1 MEEGPSLLP
10 VDSTS
15 IAVTATPDDPGPSTA
30 PPTQTT
36 ARPFRSRKQRPC
48 DACRKK
54 KSRCAILQHGSP
66 CVECQ
71 QTGRL
76 CTFIEQ
82 PAERKPRDKVASPT
96 ENGSQSLL
104 SVDTLEGSENA
115 TVRPPPAKRRRTQ
128 VAPVNSEGLISLEH
142 GIDDLSEPC
151 AITALL
157 TDDLLPVK
165 SAGEGETNQSSSHVQ
180 ISSDSNKPTFF
191 ILQPKPACRC
201 NRIPLETPLIA

>member
-1 MEEGPSLLP
+1 MEGGPSLLP

-15 IAVTATPDDPGPSTA
+15 IAVTAAPDDAGPSTA

-82 PAERKPRDKVASPT
+82 PAERKPRDKVASPS
-96 ENGSQSLL
+96 ENGSQAVL
-104 SVDTLEGSENA
+104 SVNPLEGSETA
-115 TVRPPPAKRRRTQ
+115 SIRPPAKRRRTQ
-128 VAPVNSEGLISLEH
+128 APPINSDGLTSLEH
-142 GIDDLSEPC
+142 RTDDLSEPC

-165 SAGEGETNQSSSHVQ
+165 SSAEGETKQSSSHIQ
-180 ISSDSNKPTFF
+180 ISSDSNKPVFF

-201 NRIPLETPLIA
+201 YSMPWRPG